1 MSDFNPHTTPTE
13 QEPVDDIKPDVKPP
27 SPPGGGGKSIFGK
40 DEESRRKREKWIA
53 LGLEL
58 AILFIIAMVLALY
71 LQAFVIKPFYVPS
84 PSMEPTLQEGDRVL
98 VDRASYH
105 WREPR
110 RGEVI
115 VFRFDPNDSANWTKG
130 GNPLTRALD
139 LLAEVLNI
147 THQDGLPFIKRV
159 VGVSGDVVELRDG
172 LLYVNGELEDVDYEY
187 IQDSANGRWEVPQEH
202 VMVMGDN
209 RPNSNDSR
217 RWGFIPYG
225 AIMGKAMIIW
235 WPPGRWS
242 TL

>member
-1 MSDFNPHTTPTE
+1 MSDNDSRITPTE
-13 QEPVDDIKPDVKPP
+13 QEPVDTGKPVVKPP
-27 SPPGGGGKSIFGK
+27 SPPSGGRTSIFGK

-110 RGEVI
+110 RGEII

-130 GNPLTRALD
+130 GNPLTRSLD

-159 VGVSGDVVELRDG
+159 VGASGDVVELRDG
-172 LLYVNGELEDVDYEY
+172 ILYVNGELEDVDYEY
-187 IQDSANGRWEVPQEH
+187 VQDNANGRWEVPEGH

-217 RWGFIPYG
+217 RWGFVPYD
-225 AIMGKAMIIW
+225 AIMGRAMFIW